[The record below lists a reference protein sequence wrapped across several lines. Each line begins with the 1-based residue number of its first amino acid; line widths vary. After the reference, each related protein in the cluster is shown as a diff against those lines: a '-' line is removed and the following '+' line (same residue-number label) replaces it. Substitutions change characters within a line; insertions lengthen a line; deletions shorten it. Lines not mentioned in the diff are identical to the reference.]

1 MLIDTD
7 VRATARLVLLDF
19 PLDLAEITYKLQANP
34 AEQFNF
40 LQGIFDPKFVWL
52 HSTYACMWWEY
63 YFVLCRSQTKQ
74 EIAPPSHVVER
85 YIELLCR
92 YQPQAVYNFLKLNDN
107 YRLEEALDVS

>member
-40 LQGIFDPKFVWL
+40 LQGIFDPKFV
-52 HSTYACMWWEY
+52 
-63 YFVLCRSQTKQ
+63 
-74 EIAPPSHVVER
+74 
-85 YIELLCR
+85 
-92 YQPQAVYNFLKLNDN
+92 
-107 YRLEEALDVS
+107 